1 MKQTAL
7 ITGGTGFLGK
17 RLGMALKDGF
27 NVVLTGR
34 NNKHNRDAQDFT
46 GCATLPFLLRRNFHP

>member
-17 RLGMALKDGF
+17 RLGMALKDRF

-34 NNKHNRDAQDFT
+34 NHKHNREAEEFT
-46 GCATLPFLLRRNFHP
+46 GCTTLPMDVT